1 MTRSQWWEW
10 EEDEKRKK
18 DKRSKLL
25 RHTYTASLEPW
36 EREDFQRSSRGTLQL
51 AFAEHNLLVLMNQ
64 SSFHLLLHTSD
75 SVAGTWF
82 LMRFCS
88 SSFWIQ
94 LHPVTHE
101 KPVFIGNFY
110 VATFSVSEK
119 NFRDKEKDRVSIWFM
134 KNSTLKAFN
143 ASLNYP
149 FFLYVKETWWYL
161 NLLLPNLTEAHF
173 LSGQFSCSVMSNSL
187 QPYGRQYTSLPCPSP
202 PAGVCSNSCPSTQ
215 WCHPTISSSVIP
227 FSYCLHSF
235 PALWSFLKNHFFP
248 SGGQSIGASVTAS
261 VIPVNIQD
269 WFSLGLTGLTLAL
282 IVLFSLK
289 LTM

>member
-1 MTRSQWWEW
+1 MVNQRQSSDLNLDSLLLESASESEMTRSQWWEW

-25 RHTYTASLEPW
+25 KHTYTASLEPW

-51 AFAEHNLLVLMNQ
+51 AFAERNLLVLMNQ

-110 VATFSVSEK
+110 VATFSLWEELQRQGKRQSVNLVYEK
-119 NFRDKEKDRVSIWFM
+119 FYIEGF
-134 KNSTLKAFN
+134 
-143 ASLNYP
+143 
-149 FFLYVKETWWYL
+149 
-161 NLLLPNLTEAHF
+161 
-173 LSGQFSCSVMSNSL
+173 
-187 QPYGRQYTSLPCPSP
+187 
-202 PAGVCSNSCPSTQ
+202 
-215 WCHPTISSSVIP
+215 
-227 FSYCLHSF
+227 
-235 PALWSFLKNHFFP
+235 
-248 SGGQSIGASVTAS
+248 
-261 VIPVNIQD
+261 
-269 WFSLGLTGLTLAL
+269 
-282 IVLFSLK
+282 
-289 LTM
+289 